1 MFCPQFFRS
10 KQVYFFHS
18 SSFYN
23 IYSVKYDY
31 VKKNYFF
38 WFDFSL
44 FIFLSSK
51 CFICFIFIKKGM
63 GQKWTRRKLWNIVHV
78 TLTVK
83 LYLLTIPIWQNPG
96 SDAIIGPGPLNNVSR
111 ASIRFWNFSSVCE
124 CLVYKSYS
132 SH

>member
-31 VKKNYFF
+31 VKKLFFLIWFFFIYISFFKVLYMFYFY
-38 WFDFSL
+38 
-44 FIFLSSK
+44 
-51 CFICFIFIKKGM
+51 KKGM

-111 ASIRFWNFSSVCE
+111 ASIRVWNFSSVCE